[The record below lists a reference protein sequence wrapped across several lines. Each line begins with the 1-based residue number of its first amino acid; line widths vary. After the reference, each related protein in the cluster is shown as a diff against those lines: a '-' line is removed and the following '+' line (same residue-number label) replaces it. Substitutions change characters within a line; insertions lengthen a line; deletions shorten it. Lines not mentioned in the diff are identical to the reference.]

1 MGRAIWAG
9 AIFTVAV
16 LGCGGTGTGG
26 TGTGGAGATHKPTI
40 HAIDSAPQ
48 RHVSVNTSIS
58 IGPFSVPDGATVTY
72 TVTDMPTGAAA
83 DTMNLAVAADAMV
96 QAGTVPLTGFG
107 VNNGVGSATA
117 TTVPLPAGPYDLV
130 AFCNNPVDD
139 CSFSDTIT
147 AFY

>member
-1 MGRAIWAG
+1 MGRAIWAR
-9 AIFTVAV
+9 AIFAVAL

-26 TGTGGAGATHKPTI
+26 TGTGGQGATHTPST
-40 HAIDSAPQ
+40 HAIDMAQ
-48 RHVSVNTSIS
+48 RHVTVNTSIS

-72 TVTDMPTGAAA
+72 TVTDMPTGVAA
-83 DTMNLAVAADAMV
+83 DTMNIAVASDAMV
-96 QAGTVPLTGFG
+96 QAGTTPLTGFG

-117 TTVPLPAGPYDLV
+117 TTVPLPAGAYDLV
-130 AFCNNPVDD
+130 AFCNNLVDD